1 MDSQRKYGLIDVRL
15 VGFNDNI
22 YIGERFCFTH
32 GKPNKEI
39 EDVQGYSIAVHVL
52 ISWME
57 RHLLDVFNTV
67 SQKLMGVGVI
77 NSAIKMCANFL
88 GMMRPCHWTY
98 YRMMP
103 QRVVVKRWP

>member
-15 VGFNDNI
+15 VGFLDNV
-22 YIGERFCFTH
+22 YIGESFCFAH
-32 GKPNKEI
+32 GKTNKKI
-39 EDVQGYSIAVHVL
+39 EDVQGYSIVVHVL
-52 ISWME
+52 LSWME

-67 SQKLMGVGVI
+67 SLKIMGAA
-77 NSAIKMCANFL
+77 AIKMCANFL

-103 QRVVVKRWP
+103 QRIVVKRLP